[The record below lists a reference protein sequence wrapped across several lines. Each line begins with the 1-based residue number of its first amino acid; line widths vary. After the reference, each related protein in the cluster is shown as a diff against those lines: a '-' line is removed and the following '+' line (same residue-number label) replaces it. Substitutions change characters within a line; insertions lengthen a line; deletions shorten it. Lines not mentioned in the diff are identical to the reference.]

1 MSFLS
6 SWVHLIVFVSFLF
19 LGISSASQS
28 QEPIHYDEEKHL
40 HNVRQLTFGGNN
52 AEAYWSPDGTQLVF
66 QSDRKDW
73 TKGCDQIF
81 ILKVDATADSTRKKM
96 LSTGNGRTTC
106 SFFMPNGKDILYAST
121 HKENESCPPVPAKE
135 NGKYVWPI
143 YSSYEIF
150 TVNESGET
158 VQLTQSKGYD
168 AEATVS
174 PKGDRIIFTSMRSG
188 DLDLWTMKIDG
199 TDLKQITSTLG
210 YDGGAN
216 FSPDGTQIVWRASR
230 PTTPEEIRN
239 YRDLLSRDLVEP
251 TQLEIY
257 TANADGSNAKQI
269 TQLGNANWSPC
280 YHPDGKHILFCS
292 NYKSKIGFP
301 FNIFMIDTEGKNLE
315 QITYDNQF
323 DSFPMFSP
331 DGKRLVWCSNRHN
344 GRTRDT
350 NVFIAD
356 WK

>member
-1 MSFLS
+1 MNFCYCVRFLALICFVFSFFS
-6 SWVHLIVFVSFLF
+6 
-19 LGISSASQS
+19 ISSQT
-28 QEPIHYDEEKHL
+28 QEPIHYDEEAHL

-52 AEAYWSPDGTQLVF
+52 AEAYWSPDGTRLVF

-73 TKGCDQIF
+73 TQGCDQIF
-81 ILKVDATADSTRKKM
+81 VLKVDSPADSTRKTL
-96 LSTGNGRTTC
+96 LSTGAGRTTC
-106 SFFMPNGKDILYAST
+106 SFFMPNGIDVLYAST
-121 HKENESCPPVPAKE
+121 HLDNESCPPVPIKE

-143 YSSYEIF
+143 YSAYEIF
-150 TVNESGET
+150 TVNESGKT
-158 VQLTQSKGYD
+158 IQLTSSKGYD

-174 PKGDRIIFTSMRSG
+174 PKGDKIIFTSMRSG
-188 DLDLWTMKIDG
+188 DLDLWTMNIDG
-199 TDLKQITSTLG
+199 TELKQITSTLG

-230 PTTPEEIRN
+230 PKSPEEIRN
-239 YRDLLSRDLVEP
+239 YRELLGRDLVEP
-251 TQLEIY
+251 TQLEIFI
-257 TANADGSNAKQI
+257 ANSDGSDARQI

-280 YHPDGKHILFCS
+280 FHPDGKHILFCS
-292 NYKSKIGFP
+292 NHKSQIGFP
-301 FNIFMIDTEGKNLE
+301 FNIFMIDNEGNKLE
-315 QITYDNQF
+315 QITFDKQF

-331 DGKRLVWCSNRHN
+331 DGKKLVWCSNRHN